1 MGTRIAEI
9 MEQEFEYSNELFDLI
24 DIYSGKVCESEV
36 WDNIE
41 SKSVSIREK
50 YRNKISTKNLNKI
63 YDDFNS
69 ELFFNRFHSAISMLQ
84 ERFSKSSTLDE
95 LYTYKDITNSL
106 YKKHKDKINLND
118 DKIQYLYRVTN
129 FMYQSN
135 KLRILGTLKE
145 E

>member
-106 YKKHKDKINLND
+106 YKKYKDKINLND